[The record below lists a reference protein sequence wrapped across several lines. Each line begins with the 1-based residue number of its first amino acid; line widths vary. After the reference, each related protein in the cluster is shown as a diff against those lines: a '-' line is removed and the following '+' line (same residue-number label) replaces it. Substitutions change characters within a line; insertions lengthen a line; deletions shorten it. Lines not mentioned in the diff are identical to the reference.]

1 VADGAVV
8 LDGALALDGRVEGG
22 VVVDV
27 RAVRGG
33 ACAGV
38 AADVPCR
45 RSRLAELGKHR
56 VHRRRCKPKEGG
68 FTFALAAEMDRLRP
82 RPLLPASARDQ
93 GGAAV
98 IGRPGI
104 GTRADTAEPAKAKIR
119 VGPRWWCVDFFF
131 FVCVCAR
138 RGQKG
143 EKYDI
148 RKEGC
153 RG

>member
-1 VADGAVV
+1 MAKCIECVYLQLGDVADGAVV

-45 RSRLAELGKHR
+45 RSRLAELGEHR

-68 FTFALAAEMDRLRP
+68 GSHLH
-82 RPLLPASARDQ
+82 
-93 GGAAV
+93 
-98 IGRPGI
+98 
-104 GTRADTAEPAKAKIR
+104 
-119 VGPRWWCVDFFF
+119 
-131 FVCVCAR
+131 
-138 RGQKG
+138 
-143 EKYDI
+143 
-148 RKEGC
+148 
-153 RG
+153 